1 MVEEYFN
8 TEGRVNRKE
17 YLLFFLGN
25 VVLTSGGV
33 LLGTYFEA
41 GKFTLIVILCCIL
54 HLSGLSIRRL
64 HDIGKSG
71 WWLLPGL
78 FLGPIGLIFL
88 MCKESQPQKNEWGEK
103 TNDINI

>member
-1 MVEEYFN
+1 MEEYFN

-17 YLLFFLGN
+17 YLLSFLVN
-25 VVLTSGGV
+25 VVLTSGVV
-33 LLGTYFEA
+33 LLTTYFELH
-41 GKFTLIVILCCIL
+41 KFTLIAIFCCIL

-71 WWLLPGL
+71 WWLLLGL
-78 FLGPIGLIFL
+78 FLAPIGLIFL
-88 MCKESQPQKNEWGEK
+88 MCKESQPQKNKWGEK